1 MNMHWSA
8 PTPLIEGTLIKRY
21 KRFMA
26 DIRLADGSI
35 VTAHCANTGSMKGC
49 KPDGAPVL
57 ISAADDPK
65 RKLKFTW
72 ELVNLN
78 GTWVGINT
86 GRPNRIVE
94 AAITDGTIAEL
105 NPFASMRR
113 EVKYGG
119 NSRIDILLTA
129 DDGTLTY
136 VEVKNTTLAED
147 GIASFP
153 DSVTERGTKH
163 MRELANMAAEGH
175 RAAVVFLVHRD
186 DCHVFK
192 PADDIDPTYGE
203 ALRDAAKAG
212 VMLLPYMATCG
223 PDGVKV
229 IKKLPVEL

>member
-1 MNMHWSA
+1 MHWTPASA
-8 PTPLIEGTLIKRY
+8 LIEGNLVKRY

-49 KPDGAPVL
+49 RPDDAPVL

-72 ELVNLN
+72 ELVNLD

-86 GRPNRIVE
+86 ARPNRIVE
-94 AAITDGTIAEL
+94 AAITDGTITEL
-105 NPFASMRR
+105 NPFTSMRR
-113 EVKYGG
+113 EVKYGS
-119 NSRIDILLTA
+119 NSRIDILLTG
-129 DDGTLTY
+129 DDGSLTY
-136 VEVKNTTLAED
+136 VEVKNTTLAEG

-163 MRELANMAAEGH
+163 MNELANMTKQGH

-192 PADDIDPTYGE
+192 PADEIDPTYGK
-203 ALRDAAKAG
+203 ALRDAANAG
-212 VMLLPYMATCG
+212 VMLLPYMASCG

-229 IKKLPVEL
+229 LKKLPVEL